1 MSIISIYNHAFF
13 WTLEHLEPEASLTSC
28 RACKMIRH
36 IQVSPA
42 FLKVEKVPWFWR
54 EKKDCVHL
62 LVIFYIQEHLRKKP
76 CKVFPCGAF
85 FFLEK
90 QMKNFWMC
98 ACTQALFFF
107 QNVYRGNFSVICTV
121 DLMLCTASD
130 TFRIL
135 ANSEL
140 CLFRYIQTYSALLR
154 H

>member
-1 MSIISIYNHAFF
+1 MYWGILSHFQTYSELCVTPMSIISIYNHAFF

-98 ACTQALFFF
+98 AYTQALLFFLLSHI
-107 QNVYRGNFSVICTV
+107 QNH
-121 DLMLCTASD
+121 L
-130 TFRIL
+130 
-135 ANSEL
+135 
-140 CLFRYIQTYSALLR
+140 
-154 H
+154 